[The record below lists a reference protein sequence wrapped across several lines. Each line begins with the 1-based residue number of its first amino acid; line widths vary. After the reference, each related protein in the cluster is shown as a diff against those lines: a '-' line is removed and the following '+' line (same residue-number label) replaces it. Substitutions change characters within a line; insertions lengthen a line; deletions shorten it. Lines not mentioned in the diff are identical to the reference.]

1 MKDFTEIR
9 TDRYDLMEKVVGL
22 NAGNY
27 IVYHLKGEV
36 SIFTDFTNGVNA
48 VKWLY
53 EQVMGD
59 AYFYDMH
66 GDELDDPIHRLVT
79 DMERLGHRWA
89 LSTHSQLCVSKDTL
103 FIPNHKMIR
112 RGKAQPNTL
121 MPTTTCIGGDLPK
134 MLFGQF
140 VKELIAVGFVELHEQ
155 DIYGGAVIKG
165 GNIKTEHP
173 RVVIT
178 SAGFF
183 VSHPLCRVCKKDVQ
197 DCMMFEHYEKAV
209 DWADE
214 KSVSHYECKSKK
226 EQRKHDR
233 LMEQYEDYDYDD
245 DLDVGVS
252 CECPMR

>member
-53 EQVMGD
+53 EKVMGD
-59 AYFYDMH
+59 SYYYDVH
-66 GDELDDPIHRLVT
+66 GDELDDPVHRLVT
-79 DMERLGHRWA
+79 DMEKLGHKWA
-89 LSTHSQLCVSKDTL
+89 LSTQRQLCVSKDAL
-103 FIPNHKMIR
+103 FIPSRKMIR
-112 RGKAQPNTL
+112 KGKAQPNML
-121 MPTTTCIGGDLPK
+121 MPTSTTVGGDLSK
-134 MLFGQF
+134 MLFEQF
-140 VKELIAVGFVELHEQ
+140 IHELKAVGFKGFSEQ
-155 DIYGGAVIKG
+155 SLYGGAVIKG

-209 DWADE
+209 DWADN
-214 KSVSHYECKSKK
+214 KSISHYDCMSKR
-226 EQRKHDR
+226 EQKKFDR
-233 LMEQYEDYDYDD
+233 LMEEYENYEGFD